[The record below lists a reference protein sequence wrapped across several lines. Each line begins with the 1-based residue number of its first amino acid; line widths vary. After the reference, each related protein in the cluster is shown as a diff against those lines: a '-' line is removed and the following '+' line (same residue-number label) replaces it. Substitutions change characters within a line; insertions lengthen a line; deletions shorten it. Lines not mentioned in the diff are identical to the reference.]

1 LKELR
6 KGIDRVHS
14 GENQFEV
21 PKIEK
26 LNNEEQKQDPKPLLV
41 GKERDG
47 IEIELG
53 NKAGKIENS
62 DEKQK
67 RGNYNT

>member
-1 LKELR
+1 LKELK
-6 KGIDRVHS
+6 KGIDRVHA

-26 LNNEEQKQDPKPLLV
+26 LDNEEQKQDQKPLLV

-47 IEIELG
+47 IKIDFWDEVGEIYSS
-53 NKAGKIENS
+53 N
-62 DEKQK
+62 EKK
-67 RGNYNT
+67 K

>member
-1 LKELR
+1 MKEFR

-26 LNNEEQKQDPKPLLV
+26 LDNEEQKQDQKPLLV

-47 IEIELG
+47 IEIDFWDE
-53 NKAGKIENS
+53 AGEIYNS
-62 DEKQK
+62 NEKQK
-67 RGNYNT
+67 

>member
-1 LKELR
+1 MEKLSR
-6 KGIDRVHS
+6 GTDRVHS

-26 LNNEEQKQDPKPLLV
+26 LDNEEQEQDQKPLLV

-47 IEIELG
+47 IEIHLWNE
-53 NKAGKIENS
+53 AGEIYNS
-62 DEKQK
+62 NEKQK
-67 RGNYNT
+67 

>member
-1 LKELR
+1 LKEFS

-26 LNNEEQKQDPKPLLV
+26 LDNEEQKQDQKPLLV

-47 IEIELG
+47 I
-53 NKAGKIENS
+53 
-62 DEKQK
+62 
-67 RGNYNT
+67 

>member
-6 KGIDRVHS
+6 QGIDRVHS

-21 PKIEK
+21 PKIEQLDK
-26 LNNEEQKQDPKPLLV
+26 KEQKQDQEPLLV

-47 IEIELG
+47 IDIDFWDEAGEIY
-53 NKAGKIENS
+53 NRN
-62 DEKQK
+62 EKQE
-67 RGNYNT
+67 

>member
-1 LKELR
+1 MKELS
-6 KGIDRVHS
+6 KGIDRVHF

-26 LNNEEQKQDPKPLLV
+26 LDNEEQKQDQKPLLV

-47 IEIELG
+47 IKIDFWDEVGEIYSS
-53 NKAGKIENS
+53 N
-62 DEKQK
+62 EKK
-67 RGNYNT
+67 K

>member
-1 LKELR
+1 MKEFS

-26 LNNEEQKQDPKPLLV
+26 LDNEEQKQDQKPLFV

-47 IEIELG
+47 IEIYFWDE
-53 NKAGKIENS
+53 AGEIQNS
-62 DEKQK
+62 NEKQK
-67 RGNYNT
+67 

>member
-1 LKELR
+1 
-6 KGIDRVHS
+6 VHS

-26 LNNEEQKQDPKPLLV
+26 LDNEEQEQDQKPLLV

-47 IEIELG
+47 IEIHLWNE
-53 NKAGKIENS
+53 AGEIYNS
-62 DEKQK
+62 NEKQK
-67 RGNYNT
+67 

>member
-1 LKELR
+1 MKEFS

-26 LNNEEQKQDPKPLLV
+26 LDNEEQKHDQKPLLV

-47 IEIELG
+47 IEIDFWDE
-53 NKAGKIENS
+53 AGEIYNS
-62 DEKQK
+62 NEKQK
-67 RGNYNT
+67 

>member
-1 LKELR
+1 LKELS

-26 LNNEEQKQDPKPLLV
+26 LNNEKQKQDQEPLLV

-47 IEIELG
+47 IEIDFW
-53 NKAGKIENS
+53 
-62 DEKQK
+62 DEVGEIYSSNEKK
-67 RGNYNT
+67 K

>member
-1 LKELR
+1 LKELT
-6 KGIDRVHS
+6 KGTVRVHS

-26 LNNEEQKQDPKPLLV
+26 LDNEEQEQDQKPLLV

-47 IEIELG
+47 IEIHLWDE
-53 NKAGKIENS
+53 AGEIYNS
-62 DEKQK
+62 DDKQK
-67 RGNYNT
+67 

>member
-1 LKELR
+1 MKELSG
-6 KGIDRVHS
+6 GINIVHS

-26 LNNEEQKQDPKPLLV
+26 LNNEEQKQDQKPVLV

-47 IEIELG
+47 IEIDFWDEVG
-53 NKAGKIENS
+53 EIYNS
-62 DEKQK
+62 NEKQK
-67 RGNYNT
+67 

>member
-1 LKELR
+1 LKELG

-26 LNNEEQKQDPKPLLV
+26 LDNAEQEQDPKPLLV

-47 IEIELG
+47 IEIDFWDE
-53 NKAGKIENS
+53 AGEIYNS
-62 DEKQK
+62 NEKQK
-67 RGNYNT
+67 

>member
-1 LKELR
+1 LKELSG
-6 KGIDRVHS
+6 GINIVHS

-26 LNNEEQKQDPKPLLV
+26 LNNEEQKQDQKPVLV

-47 IEIELG
+47 IEIDFWDEVG
-53 NKAGKIENS
+53 EIYNS
-62 DEKQK
+62 NEKQK
-67 RGNYNT
+67 